1 MYVQMEGS
9 AMAEFFRLGW
19 RIFFFGRTEKMAAAF
34 FLVEEP
40 PRVSPGTIMANVSR
54 RQENPA

>member
-1 MYVQMEGS
+1 MFRWKVLLWQNFLGS
-9 AMAEFFRLGW
+9 VGGF
-19 RIFFFGRTEKMAAAF
+19 FFFGRTGKMAAAF

-40 PRVSPGTIMANVSR
+40 PRVSPGTILANVSR